1 VEEKEKS
8 GGCFFG
14 EGKFLHGGR
23 NDGLHG
29 GVFIASM
36 ASAFTMVFFF

>member
-14 EGKFLHGGR
+14 GGKFLHGGR
-23 NDGLHG
+23 NG

-36 ASAFTMVFFF
+36 ASAFTMVFFFF